1 MANKLNESDYDQYF
15 LAEKLI
21 AFKGLHSDDSMDQ
34 HGLIAKLDAD
44 NTLALIKRGLSHVK
58 LNFPV
63 ECALDIGCGAG
74 NISRLLVEEKIA
86 EYVVGVD
93 KSQDML
99 KYAKASSND
108 DTVHYNYVNANV
120 AADDLLTVVG
130 KKVPLI
136 VQTYMLT
143 HAETIDQLLHILS
156 NIAKVSCG
164 LFVGLIPNPNIDFT
178 SDVVKKLI
186 IHGIK
191 YTVPEEGKS
200 RKDGMAYQVTF
211 EHGTPQ
217 EFTLVDHWYSTA
229 TYEKMFEQV
238 GFKFLEWIPAE
249 AIRNKD
255 NAYLAD
261 IIESK
266 SVIGY
271 IARKI

>member
-1 MANKLNESDYDQYF
+1 
-15 LAEKLI
+15 
-21 AFKGLHSDDSMDQ
+21 
-34 HGLIAKLDAD
+34 
-44 NTLALIKRGLSHVK
+44 
-58 LNFPV
+58 
-63 ECALDIGCGAG
+63 
-74 NISRLLVEEKIA
+74 
-86 EYVVGVD
+86 
-93 KSQDML
+93 ML

-186 IHGIK
+186 KHGIT
-191 YTVPEEGKS
+191 YTVPEEGKA

-217 EFTLVDHWYSTA
+217 EFTLVDH
-229 TYEKMFEQV
+229 
-238 GFKFLEWIPAE
+238 
-249 AIRNKD
+249 
-255 NAYLAD
+255 
-261 IIESK
+261 
-266 SVIGY
+266 
-271 IARKI
+271 

>member
-1 MANKLNESDYDQYF
+1 
-15 LAEKLI
+15 
-21 AFKGLHSDDSMDQ
+21 
-34 HGLIAKLDAD
+34 
-44 NTLALIKRGLSHVK
+44 
-58 LNFPV
+58 
-63 ECALDIGCGAG
+63 
-74 NISRLLVEEKIA
+74 
-86 EYVVGVD
+86 
-93 KSQDML
+93 ML

-156 NIAKVSCG
+156 NIAKILQVMLS
-164 LFVGLIPNPNIDFT
+164 
-178 SDVVKKLI
+178 KKLI
-186 IHGIK
+186 KHGIT